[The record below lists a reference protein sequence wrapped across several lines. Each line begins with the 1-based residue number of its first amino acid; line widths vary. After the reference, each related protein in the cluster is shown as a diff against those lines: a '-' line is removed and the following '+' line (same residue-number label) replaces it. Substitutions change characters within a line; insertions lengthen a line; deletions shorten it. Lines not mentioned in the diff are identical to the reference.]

1 MANVE
6 AAQKLRELADTQASL
21 RRLAVLIASGAAPDT
36 VFAAV
41 TKEAQ
46 RHFGGGTA
54 RTIRYELDGSATLVA
69 NQGTI
74 GPHVRVGER
83 WEGFPETG
91 LTATVRRTGR
101 AARVDDYCDL
111 TGGEP
116 YSREGL
122 RSAVGMPIHVNGR
135 LWGMIAVGSGC
146 GPLPPDTEQRMTEF
160 TELLATAIASAQSRA
175 ELMASRARIVA
186 AADEARRRLE
196 RNLHDGAQQRAVSL
210 GLRVRLAAEAVPPE
224 LYELKEQLFSIQSGL
239 TGLAEELRE
248 ISHGIHPAILAR
260 GGLRPALKTLARS
273 SMIPVTVDVGVQQRL
288 PELVE
293 VAAYYV
299 AAEALTNAAK
309 HAQASEVTMRV
320 NVDTENLHLLVS
332 DDGVGGA
339 DSDKGTGLIG
349 LKDRV
354 EALGGQLQIS
364 SSAGSGTTLHAIIP
378 LDRTG

>member
-1 MANVE
+1 MGNLE
-6 AAQKLRELADTQASL
+6 AAQKLRQLADTQASL
-21 RRLAVLIASGAAPDT
+21 RRLAVLIASGAAPET

-41 TKEAQ
+41 TKEAR

-69 NQGTI
+69 NEGAV

-83 WEGFPETG
+83 WERYPATG

-101 AARVDDYCDL
+101 AARVDDYREL

-116 YSREGL
+116 YWREGL
-122 RSAVGMPIHVNGR
+122 RSAVGMPVHVNGR
-135 LWGMIAVGSGC
+135 LWGMIAVGSGG

-175 ELMASRARIVA
+175 ELIASRARIVA

-210 GLRVRLAAEAVPPE
+210 GLYLRLAAEAVPPE
-224 LYELKEQLFSIQSGL
+224 LCELKEQLSRIQTGL

-248 ISHGIHPAILAR
+248 ISHGIHPAILST
-260 GGLRPALKTLARS
+260 GGLRPALKTLARR
-273 SMIPVTVDVGVQQRL
+273 SMIPVTLDVGVQQRL
-288 PELVE
+288 PESVE
-293 VAAYYV
+293 VATYYV
-299 AAEALTNAAK
+299 VAEALTNTAK
-309 HAQASEVTMRV
+309 HAEASEVTVRV
-320 NVDTENLHLLVS
+320 NADAENLRLLVR

-339 DSDKGTGLIG
+339 DFGKGTGLIG

-364 SSAGSGTTLHAIIP
+364 SSAGNGTTLHATIP
-378 LDRTG
+378 LNRP